1 MDGHPNRTDDDQ
13 VRRKRSDAEQE
24 RLNRELS
31 EMLQEVRVAMPGV
44 QLLFGFLLAV
54 PFNQRFGQTTSAER
68 GIYLFTLLCSAAA
81 SALFIAPTAFHR
93 LLFRQRDKPAIIAFG
108 SRMVIAAL
116 VALALAMTGSVLL
129 VTSFLFANSVAAL
142 ATIGVFLG
150 FAWLWFGL
158 PLLRRARER
167 RRIHPGS

>member
-1 MDGHPNRTDDDQ
+1 MAPFRIRRQEGGSRSRSVERSSKAGDQRQRGQGEFVGPERTTAVDGHPNRTDDDQ

-81 SALFIAPTAFHR
+81 SALFIAPTAAGPTNAADCPDA
-93 LLFRQRDKPAIIAFG
+93 LCGWGVP
-108 SRMVIAAL
+108 SR
-116 VALALAMTGSVLL
+116 
-129 VTSFLFANSVAAL
+129 
-142 ATIGVFLG
+142 
-150 FAWLWFGL
+150 
-158 PLLRRARER
+158 R
-167 RRIHPGS
+167 